1 MSPKIVIG
9 IFMFIFAT
17 LVIVNKG
24 IVFGSASVHN
34 NQVIVTDGM
43 PYQSISPAMQMR
55 GDRDGHMSIDDVTSD
70 LYSSQ
75 FAFLQSPTINLGYS
89 DSVYWFRVLL
99 KNAADQ
105 PQDVIL
111 DIPFPLL
118 DDVDGY
124 LLTKDPAGPSVIQRF
139 SFGDRHKFTDRAFM
153 SPSFVQPLSLPQ
165 EPVWLYLRVETAS
178 PVHVP
183 VFMAGAT
190 AYAEY
195 ITVKQWLSGILYG
208 IALALACYNFML
220 FTALKDKT
228 YFYYSMFIV
237 TLFLF
242 YACVDGYSYYLWKD
256 NIEWQSK
263 AHIYFIYLALALAI
277 EFSRLF
283 LSINDNQRVLMQHT
297 RTLIGICVSC
307 IFVTP
312 YLQEVYAATL
322 MSVVSGIALTYM
334 FCVGIL
340 RLRDGVPM
348 AGLYVIVWGMLI
360 VTAFMN
366 VLASNGLLFD
376 FMDVNGYMKVV
387 SVFELLLLSFGVGSK
402 INTIREKQIRAERHA
417 LHFSEEARRA
427 EKRALDA
434 EREANRSLEDK
445 VKDRTQQLEVAMRDL
460 HRANDE
466 LKRLSETDSLTGL
479 YNRRK
484 FEEECNEC
492 IEFCHKEEALVA
504 FMFIDIDHFKK
515 LNDTHGHD
523 MGDLCLQE
531 VADVLLTLAEKL
543 GFLVAR
549 FGGEEFALVTMVNR
563 PERASTL
570 GEIIR
575 GEIEKIR
582 IPNNEDIRITVSV
595 GCYVQTPPPVTERSV
610 LMKKADI
617 ALYRAKASGRNCV
630 VLEHPFKPGDQAVA
644 GMPGIPGVPNK
655 PA

>member
-1 MSPKIVIG
+1 MSPRLVIG

-24 IVFGSASVHN
+24 IVFGSTSAQN
-34 NQVIVTDGM
+34 NQVIVTDDM
-43 PYQSISPAMQMR
+43 PYQSITPAIQMR
-55 GDRDGHMSIDDVTSD
+55 SDRDGSLGISDVTSD

-75 FAFLQSPTINLGYS
+75 FAFLQTPTVNLGYS

-99 KNAADQ
+99 KNAAEQ
-105 PQDVIL
+105 PQDVVL

-118 DDVDGY
+118 D
-124 LLTKDPAGPSVIQRF
+124 SVEGFMLKQDLSSPQILNRF
-139 SFGDRHKFTDRAFM
+139 SFGDRHSFASRAFV
-153 SPSFVQPLSLPQ
+153 SPSFVQPLTLPQ
-165 EPVWLYLRVETAS
+165 EPVWLFLRVKTSS

-183 VFMAGAT
+183 LYLAGDT
-190 AYAEY
+190 NYAEY
-195 ITVKQWLSGILYG
+195 ITIKQWLSGILYG

-228 YFYYSMFIV
+228 YLYYSMFIV

-242 YACVDGYSYYLWKD
+242 YACVDGYSYYLWQD
-256 NIEWQSK
+256 NISWQSK
-263 AHIYFIYLALALAI
+263 AHIYFIYLALALGI
-277 EFSRLF
+277 EFSCLF
-283 LSINDNQRVLMQHT
+283 LSINQNQRVLMQHT
-297 RTLIGICVSC
+297 RTLIGICVAC
-307 IFVTP
+307 IFATP
-312 YLQEVYAATL
+312 FLEEVYAATL
-322 MSVVSGIALTYM
+322 MSVVSGIALSYM
-334 FCVGIL
+334 FCVGII

-445 VKDRTQQLEVAMRDL
+445 VKDRTHQLEMALRDL

-466 LKRLSETDSLTGL
+466 LRRLSETDSLTGL

-484 FEEECNEC
+484 FEDECNEC
-492 IEFCHKEEALVA
+492 IEFCRKEEALVA

-563 PERASTL
+563 PERANTL

-630 VLEHPFKPGDQAVA
+630 VLEHPFQSGHQGVA
-644 GMPGIPGVPNK
+644 GLPDNL
-655 PA
+655 A